1 MSKQTVEIQVQG
13 MTCDDCRRHVQ
24 ASLSAVD
31 GISEVR
37 IPDWRNGQVF
47 LTVDTSVGNE
57 ILTETVQTAGY
68 RGDVL
73 NRRDITPKSTPASS
87 KSPGDYD
94 LIVIGTGAGGM
105 AAAIR
110 GAELGGRVAIVEGGT
125 LGGTCVNIGCVP
137 SKTLILAAA
146 AFHTA
151 GHSSFAGLQMS
162 ADSVDWKRLVSEKD
176 ILVSDLRQAKYA
188 DVLEAYAD
196 NITVFRG
203 WASFTPEAHA
213 VLDNGQRLRGAN
225 IVIATGARPATLS
238 LQGSLDVPVLTSTSL
253 MALDHQP
260 KSLVIIGGRAVAL
273 ELGQMLSRLGTQVT
287 ILQRSSTLIP
297 DHEPEVAAGLIEALR
312 AEGLEIHTQVT
323 PVALQLA
330 DGFKEVVADVAG
342 ERRVV
347 RAGAFLMAAGRR
359 PNVELLNLD
368 TLGVDVD
375 TRGFIKVNAG
385 QETTH
390 SRIYAAGDVTKG
402 PKLVYVAAA
411 AGGIAAENALTQ
423 AGSTLDLRVLPE
435 VIFTDP
441 HVARVGLTERA
452 AQAAGYATKTSLLP
466 LSYVPRAIAARN
478 TIGLIKLVA
487 DQATD
492 KLLGAQILAA
502 EGGEVIQ
509 SAALAL
515 RFGATVADLRASLFP
530 YLTQVEGLTLTA
542 QVFEKDV
549 TRLSCCAG

>member
-1 MSKQTVEIQVQG
+1 MAKQTMEIQVRG
-13 MTCDDCRRHVQ
+13 MTCDNCRRHIKG
-24 ASLSAVD
+24 SLSAVD
-31 GISEVR
+31 GISDIR
-37 IPDWRNGQVF
+37 IPDWHNGQMF
-47 LTVDTSVGNE
+47 LVVDANVDN
-57 ILTETVQTAGY
+57 ETVTESVRAAGY
-68 RGDVL
+68 SRDVIG
-73 NRRDITPKSTPASS
+73 RRDITPQRAPSS
-87 KSPGDYD
+87 SRSAENYD

-137 SKTLILAAA
+137 SKTLIRAAA

-151 GHSSFAGLQMS
+151 GHSNFAGLKMS
-162 ADSVDWKRLVSEKD
+162 ADGADWKTIVSEKD
-176 ILVSDLRQAKYA
+176 SLVSDLRQAKYA
-188 DVLEAYAD
+188 GVLEAYAD
-196 NITVFRG
+196 DISVFHS
-203 WASFTPEAHA
+203 WASFTPEARVA
-213 VLDNGQRLRGAN
+213 LDDGRQLRGAN
-225 IVIATGARPATLS
+225 IVIATGARPATLP
-238 LQGSLDVPVLTSTSL
+238 LPGILDVPVLTSTSL

-260 KSLVIIGGRAVAL
+260 TSLVIIGGRAVAP
-273 ELGQMLSRLGTQVT
+273 ELGQMLARLGTQVT

-312 AEGLEIHTQVT
+312 AEGLEIHTEVT
-323 PVALQLA
+323 PIALQLV

-342 ERRVV
+342 ERRLF
-347 RAGAFLMAAGRR
+347 RAEAILMAVGRR
-359 PNVELLNLD
+359 PNVERLNLD
-368 TLGVDVD
+368 TVGVDVD
-375 TRGFIKVNAG
+375 TRGFVKVNAR

-390 SRIYAAGDVTKG
+390 SHIHAAGDVTNG

-411 AGGIAAENALTQ
+411 AGGIAAANALTQ
-423 AGSTLDLRVLPE
+423 PGSTLDLRVLPE

-441 HVARVGLTERA
+441 NVARVGLTERA
-452 AQAAGYATKTSLLP
+452 AQDAGHATKTSLLP

-530 YLTQVEGLTLTA
+530 YLTQVEGLKLAA

-549 TRLSCCAG
+549 TQLSCCAG